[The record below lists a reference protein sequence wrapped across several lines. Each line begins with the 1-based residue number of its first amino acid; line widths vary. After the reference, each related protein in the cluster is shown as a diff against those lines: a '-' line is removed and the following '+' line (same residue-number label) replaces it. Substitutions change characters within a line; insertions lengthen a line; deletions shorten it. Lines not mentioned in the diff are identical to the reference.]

1 MVDLRVLITPPSPAS
16 CDPARIRNKNGG
28 GLIVPM
34 FILLNYSTIHRWN
47 NTLLKF
53 YIQESDIDSLCPSR
67 HPVQSG
73 YWTIVSVPM
82 KIGHATSLV
91 DRLILGPIFWLL
103 ESGLFSVILF
113 GCLCHL
119 DIQSSCFLT
128 RSSSWN
134 GSGWIFIFNQLWTR
148 NLILSRF
155 GPISR
160 RRRNQCNFGVFFVV
174 FDPDLRRF
182 PFIPK

>member
-1 MVDLRVLITPPSPAS
+1 
-16 CDPARIRNKNGG
+16 
-28 GLIVPM
+28 M

-67 HPVQSG
+67 HSVQSG

-82 KIGHATSLV
+82 EIGHATSQV
-91 DRLILGPIFWLL
+91 DHLILGPISRLL
-103 ESGLFSVILF
+103 ESCLCLVIGF
-113 GCLCHL
+113 DWLCHL
-119 DIQSSCFLT
+119 DIQSSRFLM

-134 GSGWIFIFNQLWTR
+134 WSGWIFIFNQFWTR

-155 GPISR
+155 GPIFR
-160 RRRNQCNFGVFFVV
+160 HRRNRCDFCVFFIV

-182 PFIPK
+182 SFIPKQTVDVADL